1 MKWIVTL
8 LLLFATTLRAETFRV
23 FGSLG
28 AESQLSPANGASP
41 LNPDN
46 IGDVPYTTSSSD
58 ATLFADAK
66 NDRWKLHAK
75 LHGDASDRAADV
87 LRIGEAY
94 AQFNAAPWLDI
105 TAGRIIEKWGT
116 GYAWNPVGFV
126 SPKRNPADPTDR
138 RSSYQGL
145 DMIRAD
151 VFVRGTSA
159 SLYALRDGGVAAR
172 VYRLIGG
179 TDVSLH
185 FRRDGSGTQQ
195 GISVARVFG
204 DALELHGEAARRHA
218 LAGGQY
224 TFAGNV
230 NVVVELYH
238 GGDGMSASDWRAFTS
253 SIEHGS
259 LREANAH
266 FVPLMMARNYAFGRV
281 DWAPA
286 ESPIDLEVIGIRNLR
301 DRSSLVRATLTRK
314 LRANLSLYLIDTE
327 FLGSGDAEFAYIQ
340 VRRLT
345 TFGARVYF

>member
-1 MKWIVTL
+1 MKCLVTV
-8 LLLFATTLRAETFRV
+8 LLLFATTLSAETFRV

-28 AESQLSPANGASP
+28 AESQLSPANASSP
-41 LNPDN
+41 LNPGN
-46 IGDVPYTTSSSD
+46 IGDVPYSTSSSD

-66 NDRWKLHAK
+66 DERWKFHTK

-94 AQFNAAPWLDI
+94 AQFNATPWLDV
-105 TAGRIIEKWGT
+105 TAGRVIEKWGT
-116 GYAWNPVGFV
+116 GYAWNPVAFV
-126 SPKRNPADPTDR
+126 SPKKNPADPTDR
-138 RSSYQGL
+138 RSSYEGL

-151 VFVRGTSA
+151 VFVRGTNA

-195 GISVARVFG
+195 GVSVARVFG
-204 DALELHGEAARRHA
+204 DALELHGEAARLHA

-238 GGDGMSASDWRAFTS
+238 GGDGMSASDWRSFTS
-253 SIEHGS
+253 IAD
-259 LREANAH
+259 LRQANAQ
-266 FVPLMMARNYAFGRV
+266 FVTLMMGRNYAFGRI

-286 ESPIDLEVIGIRNLR
+286 ESPIDVEVMGIRNLR
-301 DRSSLVRATLTRK
+301 DRSSLLRATLTRK

-327 FLGSGDAEFAYIQ
+327 FLGSGDAEFAYVQ